1 MRLAALWLVIG
12 LLACLACGGSNQGA
26 GSEPAADPDQAETKA
41 ERPSAEGKSWG
52 GWRWKGKRDDCFF
65 VVKNKCF
72 DNQAEACAA
81 AGCDEDRC
89 KLTGGGPAK
98 VSCSAR

>member
-1 MRLAALWLVIG
+1 MRLAALWL
-12 LLACLACGGSNQGA
+12 LLVCACGGSNPGE
-26 GSEPAADPDQAETKA
+26 GSEPADDQEEVKPA
-41 ERPSAEGKSWG
+41 ERPSAEGKQWG